1 MKKISMLI
9 LSALALMS
17 CEKEIELD
25 LNSADP
31 KIVIEGQIPQNQ
43 TAKIIIT
50 KTVNI
55 SDTNVFPAVRAASVS
70 ITDNLGNIEQLVETS
85 AGVYQTQKMIGAEGR
100 IYTLSVNAEG
110 KNYTAKTTMPSQVK
124 LVNIKTLPSTFSP
137 PGQTND
143 NFLVYPVFTDPEAFG
158 NNYRFIQATDKAVDK
173 AIIVTNDNVGNGQ
186 PFNRPIISQDFDII
200 LNDKLTLEMQCIDKV
215 TYDYFYSLNAVNGNG
230 PGGGTTPTNPV
241 TNITGG
247 ALGYFS
253 AHTVQKMTV
262 IVK

>member
-85 AGVYQTQKMIGAEGR
+85 AGVYQTQKMIGVEGR
-100 IYTLSVNAEG
+100 TYTLSVNAEG
-110 KNYTAKTTMPSQVK
+110 KNYTAKTTMPLQVK
-124 LVNIKTLPSTFSP
+124 LLNIKYTARQGKQQQQHSS
-137 PGQTND
+137 
-143 NFLVYPVFTDPEAFG
+143 
-158 NNYRFIQATDKAVDK
+158 
-173 AIIVTNDNVGNGQ
+173 
-186 PFNRPIISQDFDII
+186 
-200 LNDKLTLEMQCIDKV
+200 
-215 TYDYFYSLNAVNGNG
+215 
-230 PGGGTTPTNPV
+230 
-241 TNITGG
+241 
-247 ALGYFS
+247 
-253 AHTVQKMTV
+253 
-262 IVK
+262 